1 MNNDW
6 LEDALKRDDRYINDD
21 GFTARLVAALPARRK
36 RAWLRPVILGSTTA
50 AGLALAF
57 AFMPVGD
64 YLTGSFV
71 ELFRARS
78 FSAVPVLP
86 VVLIA
91 LFFWASFAVVAN
103 EN

>member
-6 LEDALKRDDRYINDD
+6 LEDALKHNDRYINDA
-21 GFTARLVAALPARRK
+21 GFTARVVAALPARKK
-36 RAWLRPVILGSTTA
+36 RARLRTLILGSATV

-57 AFMPVGD
+57 TLMPAGD
-64 YLTGSFV
+64 YLAESFV
-71 ELFRARS
+71 QLFRARS
-78 FSAVPVLP
+78 FSAIPVLP
-86 VVLIA
+86 VALIG

>member
-6 LEDALKRDDRYINDD
+6 LEDALKQDDRYINDA
-21 GFTARLVAALPARRK
+21 GFTARVVAALPPRRM
-36 RAWLRPVILGSTTA
+36 RAWLRPVILGSATA

-64 YLTGSFV
+64 YLTGGFV
-71 ELFRARS
+71 ELVRARS